1 MRRLSN
7 GPSAQ
12 LVGVAEPIARGQV
25 CGSRPL
31 EGGTAGPSV
40 VAFVVVSKPACKGAA
55 SSGQIQP
62 DTLRWVT
69 SQLSHLRISG
79 LSCSAAWAVFLR
91 VIRRRHDRLAG
102 LAGIRMRSG
111 TVPWPSV
118 TP

>member
-55 SSGQIQP
+55 SGAVAARVEMRDAAPGGMRLSGQAA
-62 DTLRWVT
+62 
-69 SQLSHLRISG
+69 
-79 LSCSAAWAVFLR
+79 SAT
-91 VIRRRHDRLAG
+91 G
-102 LAGIRMRSG
+102 
-111 TVPWPSV
+111 
-118 TP
+118 